1 MSELTLGHLEIII
14 GGEKVELNP
23 HLELKMDETTIND
36 DLKNQPSLF
45 AWYAVLEELAEKDF
59 AEAKLAFDLM
69 LAFLDKSFREEA
81 TKSNSKLTETQ
92 LLNQMRLDTQ
102 YLEATTRVNESR
114 KNVGVLRAIKEAFAQ
129 RKDMLIT
136 LASNMRAQ
144 SDPDI
149 YLKKQEAK
157 NALTAGKP

>member
-1 MSELTLGHLEIII
+1 MSDLTRMEIII
-14 GGEKVELNP
+14 GGNQVELDP
-23 HLELKMDETTIND
+23 QFELKMDETTIND
-36 DLKNQPSLF
+36 DLKKQPSLF

-59 AEAKLAFDLM
+59 AEAKLTVDLVS
-69 LAFLDKSFREEA
+69 ASLDQSYREKA
-81 TKSNSKLTETQ
+81 VQSNTKLTETQ
-92 LLNQMRLDTQ
+92 LINQIRLDNQ
-102 YLEATTRVNESR
+102 FLDATAKVNECR
-114 KNVGVLRAIKEAFAQ
+114 KNVGVLRALKEAFGQ

-157 NALTAGKP
+157 NALSTGGKL